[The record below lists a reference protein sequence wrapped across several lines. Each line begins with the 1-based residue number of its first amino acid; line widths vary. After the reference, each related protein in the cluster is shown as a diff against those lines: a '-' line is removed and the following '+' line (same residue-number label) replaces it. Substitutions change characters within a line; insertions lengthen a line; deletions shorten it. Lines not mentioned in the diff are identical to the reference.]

1 MDTGVFVFCN
11 IIDCFIQFSS
21 GIEFRNSSA
30 DITWYLNMYTYTKC
44 KCLFYYVMCLSIV
57 RQLEEMIEFQNK

>member
-1 MDTGVFVFCN
+1 M
-11 IIDCFIQFSS
+11 
-21 GIEFRNSSA
+21 
-30 DITWYLNMYTYTKC
+30 WYLNMYAYTKC